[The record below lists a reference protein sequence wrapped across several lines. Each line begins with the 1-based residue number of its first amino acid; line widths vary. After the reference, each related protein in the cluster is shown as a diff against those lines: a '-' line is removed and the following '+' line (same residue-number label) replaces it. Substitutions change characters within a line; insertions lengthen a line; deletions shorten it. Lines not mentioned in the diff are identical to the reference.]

1 MAMADQAVRPAE
13 LTAHCY
19 RLLGSVSDSLAIVDA
34 TSGRDDP
41 IGAATTEALA
51 LLGRNGRR
59 RLPTS
64 FGGPSAHPEGELSQH
79 PEVLWLEPLP
89 DRLAPGVPRV
99 GLEFVTGLQHLP
111 PRARTVLVLRDVQGW
126 PADRVGGLLGIDP
139 GAAEHA
145 LADAR
150 TSLDRVVP
158 RHELVTSPDLL
169 ARYAAAF
176 ERYDVPAIESLFA
189 PDAVWE
195 MPPFT
200 SWFRGARAIGRLIST
215 HCPAEAPGDQVLVP
229 VEANGQ
235 PGFAVYMRDP
245 GADVHRAFQIQLL
258 TITAAGV
265 AHAVAFFDLSLFA
278 SFDLPQLLTDL
289 SDSAALRP
297 QENPAAAKSRRS

>member
-1 MAMADQAVRPAE
+1 MDQSRAE

-19 RLLGSVSDSLAIVDA
+19 RLLASVSDSLAIVDKTYPRGGDLIGLA
-34 TSGRDDP
+34 TKES
-41 IGAATTEALA
+41 LA

-59 RLPTS
+59 RLPTG
-64 FGGPSAHPEGELSQH
+64 FGGPSTNPEGELTQH

-89 DRLAPGVPRV
+89 DRLAPGAENV
-99 GLEFVTGLQHLP
+99 GLELVTGLQHLP
-111 PRARTVLVLRDVQGW
+111 PRPRAVIALRDLQGW
-126 PADRVGGLLGIDP
+126 SADRVGGLLGLDP
-139 GAAEHA
+139 AAVEHT

-158 RHELVTSPDLL
+158 KHELVTSPHLL

-176 ERYDVPAIESLFA
+176 ESYDVPAIEALFA

-200 SWFRGARAIGRLIST
+200 SWFRGARAIGRLISS

-235 PGFAVYMRDP
+235 PGFAVYMREP
-245 GADVHRAFQIQLL
+245 GTDVHRAFQIQLL
-258 TITAAGV
+258 TLTAAGV

-278 SFDLPQLLTDL
+278 SFDLPQLLSDL
-289 SDSAALRP
+289 SDSAVLRP
-297 QENPAAAKSRRS
+297 HDTHPTRRRD